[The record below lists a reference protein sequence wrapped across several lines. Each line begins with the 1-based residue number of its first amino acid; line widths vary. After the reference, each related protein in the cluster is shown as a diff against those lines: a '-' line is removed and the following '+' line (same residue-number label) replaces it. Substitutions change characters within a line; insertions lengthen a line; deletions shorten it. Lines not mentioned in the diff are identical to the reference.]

1 MCVQVPSEA
10 RRDVGSLGARVT
22 GSHAISRMLGTVLG
36 SSGRV
41 LVSPAQAVTTTSFR
55 VVSALFSG
63 LSFSTSIPHL
73 PIVLAFPREVLVAA
87 DPEPLD
93 CATLCPCFVHHLIGI
108 SWDRY
113 NSCSL

>member
-22 GSHAISRMLGTVLG
+22 GSHAISWMLGTVLG

-41 LVSPAQAVTTTSFR
+41 VVSPAQAVTTTSFR

-63 LSFSTSIPHL
+63 LAFSTSHSIPHL

-93 CATLCPCFVHHLIGI
+93 
-108 SWDRY
+108 
-113 NSCSL
+113 